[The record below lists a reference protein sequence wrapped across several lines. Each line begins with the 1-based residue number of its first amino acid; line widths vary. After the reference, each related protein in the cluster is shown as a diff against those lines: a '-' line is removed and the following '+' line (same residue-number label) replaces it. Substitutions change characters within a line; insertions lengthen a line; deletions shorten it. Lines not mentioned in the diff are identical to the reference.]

1 MDEHLSFMGEVVT
14 TDFCVLLPSVLPDLQ
29 NVLNLSPSLAAVLL
43 RAFTQMFNLPSDQ
56 LVKLPSLSLLSV
68 VTNWVH
74 SQPMLPYNF
83 PATTSKPPIPLLHPH
98 PSCSSTASLAV
109 SGLVSWTVLSPLLSD
124 TKDLES
130 TPTQKDIE
138 SKRSAL
144 CSRLHASVLK
154 GAVEFQQRA
163 EKPDSTKLQMYA
175 SSHTAHILSVME
187 RLAAASQSQG
197 ITHCTNVVE
206 KCCLVGPILV
216 GFMGTFGDG
225 HKASKCHGVVCVDS
239 CQESLQL
246 AINRLAQIIQLLQ
259 SCQLLDIKSVLPK
272 VKKQTEILS
281 SNRLLQIVISHW
293 TKQ

>member
-187 RLAAASQSQG
+187 RLAAASQSQ
-197 ITHCTNVVE
+197 
-206 KCCLVGPILV
+206 
-216 GFMGTFGDG
+216 
-225 HKASKCHGVVCVDS
+225 DS